1 MFCVI
6 FEVLP
11 EPARMDTYLE
21 LAARLKPEVE
31 RVDGFGSV
39 ERFTSR
45 NRAGWVLSFQFWRD
59 DAAIGE
65 WRNHPLHRPMQERGR
80 AELFLD
86 YRLRIG
92 PVIEDAANQPARTVA
107 VVETSADRIAAA
119 PLLADPDVFDSIY
132 NPGRAV
138 LLGTCPAG
146 SPLAWRD
153 RATAALGPDSRVSI
167 VSVAR
172 DYTKADRAEAPEQ
185 DR

>member
-1 MFCVI
+1 MYCVI

-59 DAAIGE
+59 DRAIGE
-65 WRNHPLHRPMQERGR
+65 WRNNALHRRMQERGR

-92 PVIEDAANQPARTVA
+92 PVIEAGAAAPGRTLA
-107 VVETSADRIAAA
+107 VVESSAERIAAA
-119 PLLADPDVFDSIY
+119 PELAEQDVFDSLY

-138 LLGTCPAG
+138 LLGVVPN
-146 SPLAWRD
+146 SEPPLAWRE
-153 RATAALGPDSRVSI
+153 RAVDALGPESRVSI
-167 VSVAR
+167 VAVAR
-172 DYTKADRAEAPEQ
+172 DYTKSDRAEAPE
-185 DR
+185 

>member
-1 MFCVI
+1 MYCVI

-45 NRAGWVLSFQFWRD
+45 NRPGWVLSFQFWRD
-59 DAAIGE
+59 DEAIGE
-65 WRNHPLHRPMQERGR
+65 WRNNALHRRMQERGR

-92 PVIEDAANQPARTVA
+92 PVIEPGSAMPARALAVA
-107 VVETSADRIAAA
+107 ETTAERVAAA
-119 PLLADPDVFDSIY
+119 PPLAQQDVFDSIY

-138 LLGTCPAG
+138 LLGMPDG
-146 SPLAWRD
+146 SLAWRE
-153 RATAALGPDSRVSI
+153 RAVAALGPESRVSI
-167 VSVAR
+167 VAVAR
-172 DYTKADRAEAPEQ
+172 DYTKSDRAEAPE
-185 DR
+185 